1 MNNSTT
7 TEPPCADTWLEE
19 TLIEGVLVPIIGL
32 LGILGNI
39 LVLICYRYICVFQ
52 TLKSDDILCRRWDLN
67 NSMFKKFIAI
77 LSVVDSLCIMTI
89 LVDQSMVGA
98 WDLYSN
104 VHTHLQR
111 YLLPIRAVL
120 FTLET
125 YLITSIAFGRYLAV
139 CRYVAST

>member
-1 MNNSTT
+1 
-7 TEPPCADTWLEE
+7 
-19 TLIEGVLVPIIGL
+19 
-32 LGILGNI
+32 
-39 LVLICYRYICVFQ
+39 
-52 TLKSDDILCRRWDLN
+52 
-67 NSMFKKFIAI
+67 MFKRFMGI
-77 LSVVDSLCIMTI
+77 LSVVDTLCILTI

-104 VHTHLQR
+104 FHTYLQR

-139 CRYVAST
+139 SR